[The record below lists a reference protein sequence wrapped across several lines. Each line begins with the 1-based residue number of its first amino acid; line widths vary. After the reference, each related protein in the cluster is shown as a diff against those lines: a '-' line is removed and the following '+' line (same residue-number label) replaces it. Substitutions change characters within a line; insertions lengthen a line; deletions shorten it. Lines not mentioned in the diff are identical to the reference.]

1 MSFPTSF
8 RDQVEARIRAFGID
22 AALLAAVRRHA
33 PKVRRGAGPA
43 LKAHYDGICR
53 QPAYRAF
60 VETHRAAL
68 EANGTWHFEA
78 LFEHGFDDAYLER
91 LAEFAKVEQAC
102 GMGARSRVTMALTI
116 LQDLFREIGRAYP
129 VVGPRIAGECAK
141 LATFLMM
148 DVLNAIGLD
157 QVEGRRSVAERHA
170 ALEGSIGEFARAVA
184 DVSGS
189 IEQASGML
197 RAAAQETQGASTLAA
212 DEATRSEEACRLAS
226 ESIVGTASAAEELSA
241 SIEEIGRQSGRSLDI
256 AGHAVQSAKA
266 AEDEMQSFA
275 EAAKR
280 IGSVVDLIASIASQ
294 TNLLALNATIEA
306 ARAGEAGRGFAV
318 VASEVKSLAVQTS
331 KATEDIARQIAA
343 VQDTMR
349 RSVER
354 IGAVTET
361 IGEVSRIAVAIAT
374 AVTQQSGATSQIA
387 AQAQEA
393 ASRTDHIV
401 SASVKVREAMTGAD
415 RAAHSLLCVSDALSR
430 DSESFGQQL
439 DTFLGRVRA
448 L

>member
-1 MSFPTSF
+1 MSF
-8 RDQVEARIRAFGID
+8 RDQVEARLRAFKVD
-22 AALLAAVRRHA
+22 SSVLEVVRRYA
-33 PKVRRGAGPA
+33 PHVGRAAGPA
-43 LKAHYDGICR
+43 LKAHYDSIAA
-53 QPAYRAF
+53 QNAYRAF
-60 VETHRAAL
+60 AEKHRAAL
-68 EANGTWHFEA
+68 EETGARHYAA
-78 LFEHGFDDAYLER
+78 LFAKGFDEAYFES
-91 LAEFAKVEQAC
+91 LAEIAKVEQAT
-102 GMGARSRVTMALTI
+102 GMGARSRVTMALTL
-116 LQDLFREIGRAYP
+116 LQDLFDTIGRSYP
-129 VVGPRIAGECAK
+129 IVGPRITEQCAK
-141 LATFLMM
+141 LTTFLMM

-157 QVEGRRSVAERHA
+157 QVESHRAVTERHG
-170 ALEGSIGEFARAVA
+170 ALEGSIEQFAKAVA

-189 IEQASGML
+189 IEQASAML
-197 RAAAQETQGASTLAA
+197 KAAAQETQDASALAA
-212 DEATRSEEACRLAS
+212 EEATRSEEACRLAS
-226 ESIVGTASAAEELSA
+226 EGIVGTASAAEELA
-241 SIEEIGRQSGRSLDI
+241 MSIEEIGRQSSRSLHI
-256 AGHAVQSAKA
+256 AGEAVQSAKA

-280 IGSVVDLIASIASQ
+280 IGSVVDLIANIASQ

-361 IGEVSRIAVAIAT
+361 IDEVSRIARAIAS

-387 AQAQEA
+387 TQAQDA

-401 SASVKVREAMTGAD
+401 SASTRVREAMTGAD
-415 RAAHSLLCVSDALSR
+415 KAAHSLLAVSDALSH
-430 DSESFGQQL
+430 DSETFGRHL

>member
-1 MSFPTSF
+1 MSF
-8 RDQVEARIRAFGID
+8 RDQVEARLRAFKID
-22 AALLAAVRRHA
+22 ASVLDIVQRRA
-33 PKVRRGAGPA
+33 PRVRRGAGPA
-43 LKAHYDGICR
+43 LKAHYDSISR
-53 QPAYRAF
+53 EPAYRAF
-60 VETHRAAL
+60 ADQHREVL
-68 EANGTWHFEA
+68 EAAGVRHYTA
-78 LFEHGFDDAYLER
+78 LFENGFDEAYLER
-91 LAEFAKVEQAC
+91 LAELAQIEQAC

-116 LQDLFREIGRAYP
+116 LHDLFGEIGRAYP
-129 VVGPRIAGECAK
+129 IVGPRIADQCTK
-141 LATFLMM
+141 LTTFLMM

-157 QVEGRRSVAERHA
+157 QVESQRSVSERHA
-170 ALEGSIGEFARAVA
+170 ALESSIGAFARAVG

-189 IEQASGML
+189 IDQASGML

-212 DEATRSEEACRLAS
+212 DEATASEEACRLAS

-241 SIEEIGRQSGRSLDI
+241 SIEEIGRQSSRSLEI

-361 IGEVSRIAVAIAT
+361 IDEVSRIAGAIAT

-387 AQAQEA
+387 VQAQEA

-401 SASVKVREAMTGAD
+401 SASMRVREAMSGAD
-415 RAAHSLLCVSDALSR
+415 RAAQSLLSVSDALSR
-430 DSESFGQQL
+430 DSDSFGRQL

>member
-1 MSFPTSF
+1 MSF
-8 RDQVEARIRAFGID
+8 RDQVEARLRAFNVD
-22 AALLAAVRRHA
+22 AALLDIVRRHA
-33 PKVRRGAGPA
+33 AHVGRAAAPA
-43 LKAHYDGICR
+43 LKAHYDHIAR

-60 VETHRAAL
+60 AEKHRAAL
-68 EANGTWHFEA
+68 EAAGARHYAA
-78 LFEHGFDDAYLER
+78 LFANGFDDAYFDS
-91 LAEFAKVEQAC
+91 LAEMGRAEQAA
-102 GMGARSRVTMALTI
+102 GMGARSRVTMALT
-116 LQDLFREIGRAYP
+116 LLTDLFGTIGRAYP
-129 VVGPRIAGECAK
+129 IVGPRIADQCAK
-141 LATFLMM
+141 LTTFLMM

-157 QVEGRRSVAERHA
+157 QAESQRSVSERHA
-170 ALEGSIGEFARAVA
+170 ALEGSIEHFAKAVA
-184 DVSGS
+184 DVLGS
-189 IEQASGML
+189 IEQASAML
-197 RAAAQETQGASTLAA
+197 RAAAEEMRGASALAGE
-212 DEATRSEEACRLAS
+212 EATRSEDACRIAS

-241 SIEEIGRQSGRSLDI
+241 SIAEIGRQSGRSLEI
-256 AGHAVQSAKA
+256 TGHAVVSAKA

-280 IGSVVDLIASIASQ
+280 IGSVVDLIAHIASQ

-354 IGAVTET
+354 IGAVAGT
-361 IGEVSRIAVAIAT
+361 IDEVSRIAGAIAT

-387 AQAQEA
+387 AQALEA

-401 SASVKVREAMTGAD
+401 SASLRVREAMTGTD
-415 RAAHSLLCVSDALSR
+415 KAAQALLSVSDALSQ
-430 DSESFGQQL
+430 DSESFGDQI
-439 DTFLGRVRA
+439 DTFLGKVRA